1 MSLIDNGED
10 RAQFS
15 AQTHNVAGNSVRPRQ
30 DPTIQFVFILVF
42 YSVIKVTA
50 TLTAARGNLSLITQ
64 AFSKARFHL

>member
-1 MSLIDNGED
+1 MSLIDDGED

-15 AQTHNVAGNSVRPRQ
+15 AQTHNVAGNSVRQ

-50 TLTAARGNLSLITQ
+50 TLTAARGNLSLITK
-64 AFSKARFHL
+64 AFLKARFRL